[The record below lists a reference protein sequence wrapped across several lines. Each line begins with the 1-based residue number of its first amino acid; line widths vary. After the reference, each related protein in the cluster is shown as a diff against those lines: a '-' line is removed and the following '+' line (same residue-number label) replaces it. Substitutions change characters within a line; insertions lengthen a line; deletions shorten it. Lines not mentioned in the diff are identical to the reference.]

1 MNAKTQKNNLETLGL
16 TLMLDSSSTP
26 LTAALFSDG
35 KMYGASKD
43 GIKQEELL
51 FPLLN
56 RLYKRAG
63 KELKQTK
70 NFFFIKGPGRFTGIR
85 IGVTL
90 ASVLSEINGTNIAS
104 ADIFNVLGPAVL
116 DSTDF
121 KKWQAKNP
129 SGKAVIILPAFRE
142 EYFVSTVGENT
153 PKWLNIDALNKE
165 LSAQK
170 TPLFLAG
177 WAGAKEPLK
186 KHFGK
191 NFTYS
196 KTNFLTPEMLL
207 AAAKKY
213 LGTQTKEET
222 LTPLYLKPARFE
234 LCGK

>member
-1 MNAKTQKNNLETLGL
+1 MQKIISKRNNLDL

-26 LTAALFSDG
+26 LLAALFSDG
-35 KMYGASKD
+35 KIYSAAKD

-56 RLYKRAG
+56 KLYKKAG
-63 KELKQTK
+63 KNFKDTK

-90 ASVLSEINGTNIAS
+90 ASVLAEINGTNIAS

-116 DSTDF
+116 ESKDF

-129 SGKAVIILPAFRE
+129 DGKAVIILPAFRE
-142 EYFVSTVGENT
+142 EYFVSFIGENN
-153 PKWLNIDALNKE
+153 PKWLNIEDLNKE
-165 LSAQK
+165 LSATK
-170 TPLFLAG
+170 EPLFLAG
-177 WAGAKEPLK
+177 WAGAKESLK
-186 KHFGK
+186 KYFGK
-191 NFTYS
+191 NYTYA
-196 KTNFLTPEMLL
+196 KTNFLTPEIMF
-207 AAAKKY
+207 AAAQKY
-213 LGTQTKEET
+213 LGKQSKEEV

>member
-1 MNAKTQKNNLETLGL
+1 MQKITDNDL
-16 TLMLDSSSTP
+16 TLMLDSSTAP
-26 LTAALFSDG
+26 LLAVLVSEG
-35 KMYGASKD
+35 KIYAASKD

-56 RLYKRAG
+56 RLYKKAG
-63 KELKQTK
+63 KKFKDTK

-90 ASVLSEINGTNIAS
+90 ASMLSEINGTNIAS

-116 DSTDF
+116 ESADF

-129 SGKAVIILPAFRE
+129 EGKAVIILPAFRE
-142 EYFVSTVGENT
+142 EYFACFVGTNA
-153 PKWLNIDALNKE
+153 PKWLTIEDLNKE

-170 TPLFLAG
+170 VPLFLAG
-177 WAGAKEPLK
+177 WGGAKEPLK
-186 KHFGK
+186 KYFGK
-191 NFTYS
+191 NYSYS
-196 KTNFLTPEMLL
+196 KTNFLTPEILL
-207 AAAKKY
+207 EAAKKY
-213 LGTQTKEET
+213 LGKQNKEEV

>member
-1 MNAKTQKNNLETLGL
+1 MQKNNLESLGL

-26 LTAALFSDG
+26 LMAVLFSDG
-35 KMYGASKD
+35 KIHAASKD

-56 RLYKRAG
+56 RLYKKAG
-63 KELKQTK
+63 KTLRQTK

-90 ASVLSEINGTNIAS
+90 ASVLAEINGTNIAS
-104 ADIFNVLGPAVL
+104 ADIFNVLAPAVL
-116 DSTDF
+116 ESADF
-121 KKWQAKNP
+121 KKWQTKNP
-129 SGKAVIILPAFRE
+129 RGKAVIVLPAFRE
-142 EYFVSTVGENT
+142 EYFVSFVGENN
-153 PKWLNIDALNKE
+153 PKWLNIEDLNKE

-170 TPLFLAG
+170 VPLFLAG

-186 KHFGK
+186 KYFGK
-191 NFTYS
+191 NFAYS

-207 AAAKKY
+207 NSAQKY

>member
-1 MNAKTQKNNLETLGL
+1 MQKITNDDL
-16 TLMLDSSSTP
+16 TLVLDSSSAP
-26 LTAALFSDG
+26 LMAAVFSEG
-35 KMYGASKD
+35 KVYHATKD

-56 RLYKRAG
+56 RLYKKAG
-63 KELKQTK
+63 KKFKDTK

-90 ASVLSEINGTNIAS
+90 ASVLAEINGTNIAS

-116 DSTDF
+116 GSADF
-121 KKWQAKNP
+121 KKWHTKNP
-129 SGKAVIILPAFRE
+129 KGKAVIILPAFRE
-142 EYFVSTVGENT
+142 EYFVSFIGTNI
-153 PKWLNIDALNKE
+153 PKWLNIEDLNKE

-170 TPLFLAG
+170 VPLFLAG
-177 WAGAKEPLK
+177 WAGAKEQLK
-186 KHFGK
+186 KYFGK
-191 NFTYS
+191 NYTYS
-196 KTNFLTPEMLL
+196 KVNFLTPEILF

-213 LGTQTKEET
+213 LGTQTKEEV

>member
-1 MNAKTQKNNLETLGL
+1 MQKIDKDL

-26 LTAALFSDG
+26 LIAALFCGG
-35 KMYGASKD
+35 KIYAASKD

-56 RLYKRAG
+56 KLYKRAG
-63 KELKQTK
+63 KNFKDTK

-90 ASVLSEINGTNIAS
+90 ASVLAEINGTNIAS
-104 ADIFNVLGPAVL
+104 ASIFEVLAPAIL
-116 DSTDF
+116 ESKEF
-121 KKWQAKNP
+121 KKWQSKNP
-129 SGKAVIILPAFRE
+129 KGKLVIILPAFRE
-142 EYFVSTVGENT
+142 EYFVSFVGENG
-153 PKWLNIDALNKE
+153 PKWLNIEDLNKE

-170 TPLFLAG
+170 VPLFLAG

-186 KHFGK
+186 KYFGK
-191 NFTYS
+191 NYTYS
-196 KTNFLTPEMLL
+196 KVNFLTPEILL
-207 AAAKKY
+207 TAAQKY
-213 LGTQTKEET
+213 LGTQSKEEV

>member
-1 MNAKTQKNNLETLGL
+1 MQKIISKNDL
-16 TLMLDSSSTP
+16 TLMLDSSSAP
-26 LTAALFSDG
+26 LLAVLFCDG
-35 KMYGASKD
+35 KIYSATKD

-56 RLYKRAG
+56 RLYKKAG
-63 KELKQTK
+63 KKFKDTK

-90 ASVLSEINGTNIAS
+90 ASVLAEINGTNIAG

-116 DSTDF
+116 ESADF

-129 SGKAVIILPAFRE
+129 EGKAVIILPAFRE
-142 EYFVSTVGENT
+142 EYFVSFVGKNN
-153 PKWLNIDALNKE
+153 PKWLNIEDLNKE
-165 LSAQK
+165 LCAPK
-170 TPLFLAG
+170 VPLFLAG
-177 WAGAKEPLK
+177 WSSAKESLK
-186 KHFGK
+186 KYFGK
-191 NFTYS
+191 NYTYS
-196 KTNFLTPEMLL
+196 KVNFLTPEILV

-213 LGTQTKEET
+213 LGTQSKEEV

>member
-1 MNAKTQKNNLETLGL
+1 MQKMTDNNL
-16 TLMLDSSSTP
+16 TLMLDSSSAP
-26 LTAALFSDG
+26 LMAALFSDG
-35 KMYGASKD
+35 KIYSATKD

-56 RLYKRAG
+56 RLYKKAG
-63 KELKQTK
+63 KNFKDTK

-90 ASVLSEINGTNIAS
+90 ASMLSEINGTNIAS

-116 DSTDF
+116 ESADF
-121 KKWQAKNP
+121 KKWQTQNP
-129 SGKAVIILPAFRE
+129 DGKAIIILPAFRE
-142 EYFVSTVGENT
+142 EYFTCFVGSNT
-153 PKWLNIDALNKE
+153 PKWLNIEDLNKE

-170 TPLFLAG
+170 APLFLAG

-186 KHFGK
+186 KYFGK
-191 NFTYS
+191 NYAYS
-196 KTNFLTPEMLL
+196 KTNFLTPEILL

-213 LGTQTKEET
+213 LGKQSKEDV

>member
-1 MNAKTQKNNLETLGL
+1 MQKNNLENLGL

-26 LTAALFSDG
+26 LMAVLFSDG
-35 KMYGASKD
+35 KIYSASKD

-56 RLYKRAG
+56 KLYKKAG
-63 KELKQTK
+63 KTLKETK
-70 NFFFIKGPGRFTGIR
+70 KFFFIKGPGRFTGIR

-90 ASVLSEINGTNIAS
+90 ASVLAEINGTTIAS
-104 ADIFNVLGPAVL
+104 ADIFNVLGPAI
-116 DSTDF
+116 SESAEF
-121 KKWQAKNP
+121 KKWQTKNP
-129 SGKAVIILPAFRE
+129 RGKAVIILPAFRE
-142 EYFVSTVGENT
+142 EYFVSFIGENN
-153 PKWLNIDALNKE
+153 PKWLNIDDLNKE
-165 LSAQK
+165 LAAQK
-170 TPLFLAG
+170 APLFLAG

-186 KHFGK
+186 KSFGK

-207 AAAKKY
+207 NVAQKY

>member
-1 MNAKTQKNNLETLGL
+1 MQKITDNNLTLVF
-16 TLMLDSSSTP
+16 DSSSAP
-26 LTAALFSDG
+26 LLAALFCDG
-35 KMYGASKD
+35 KIYAAAKD

-56 RLYKRAG
+56 RLYKKAG
-63 KELKQTK
+63 KKFKDTK

-90 ASVLSEINGTNIAS
+90 ASMLSEINGTNIAS

-116 DSTDF
+116 ESADF

-129 SGKAVIILPAFRE
+129 KGKAIIILPAFRE
-142 EYFVSTVGENT
+142 EYFVCFVGSNN
-153 PKWLNIDALNKE
+153 PKWLNIEDLNKE

-170 TPLFLAG
+170 APLFLAG

-186 KHFGK
+186 KYFGK
-191 NFTYS
+191 KYTYA
-196 KTNFLTPEMLL
+196 KVNFLTPEILF
-207 AAAKKY
+207 AAANKY
-213 LGTQTKEET
+213 LGTQTKEEV

>member
-1 MNAKTQKNNLETLGL
+1 MQKITDNDL
-16 TLMLDSSSTP
+16 TLMLDSSSAP
-26 LTAALFSDG
+26 LLAVLVSDG
-35 KMYGASKD
+35 KIYAASKD

-51 FPLLN
+51 FPLLKK
-56 RLYKRAG
+56 LYKKAG
-63 KELKQTK
+63 KDFKDTK

-90 ASVLSEINGTNIAS
+90 ASVLAEINGTNIAS
-104 ADIFNVLGPAVL
+104 ADIFNVLGPAV
-116 DSTDF
+116 SESADF

-142 EYFVSTVGENT
+142 EYFVSFARENN
-153 PKWLNIDALNKE
+153 PKWLSIEDLNKE

-170 TPLFLAG
+170 VPLFLAG

-186 KHFGK
+186 KYFGK
-191 NFTYS
+191 NFAYS
-196 KTNFLTPEMLL
+196 KTNFLTPEILL

-213 LGTQTKEET
+213 LGKQTKEEV

>member
-1 MNAKTQKNNLETLGL
+1 MQKNNLENLGL
-16 TLMLDSSSTP
+16 TLMLDSSSAP
-26 LTAALFSDG
+26 LLAVLFSDG
-35 KMYGASKD
+35 KIYSASKD

-56 RLYKRAG
+56 KLYKKAG
-63 KELKQTK
+63 KTLKQTK

-90 ASVLSEINGTNIAS
+90 ASVLAEINGTNIAS
-104 ADIFNVLGPAVL
+104 ADIFRVLGPAVL
-116 DSTDF
+116 ESADF

-142 EYFVSTVGENT
+142 EYFVSFVGENN
-153 PKWLNIDALNKE
+153 PKWLNIDDLNKE
-165 LSAQK
+165 LAAQK
-170 TPLFLAG
+170 VPLFLAG

-186 KHFGK
+186 KYFAK
-191 NFTYS
+191 NYAYA

-207 AAAKKY
+207 EAAQKY

>member
-1 MNAKTQKNNLETLGL
+1 MQKITDNNL
-16 TLMLDSSSTP
+16 TLMLDSSSAP
-26 LTAALFSDG
+26 LLAVLVSDG
-35 KMYGASKD
+35 KIYSATKD

-56 RLYKRAG
+56 KLYKKAG
-63 KELKQTK
+63 KNFKDTK

-90 ASVLSEINGTNIAS
+90 ASMLAEINGTNIAS
-104 ADIFNVLGPAVL
+104 ADIFNVLGPAV
-116 DSTDF
+116 SEGADF
-121 KKWQAKNP
+121 KKWQAQNP
-129 SGKAVIILPAFRE
+129 KGKAVIILPAFRE
-142 EYFVSTVGENT
+142 EYFACFIGSNT
-153 PKWLNIDALNKE
+153 PKWLNIEDLNKE

-170 TPLFLAG
+170 APLFLAG

-186 KHFGK
+186 KYFGK
-191 NFTYS
+191 NYAYS
-196 KTNFLTPEMLL
+196 KTNFLTPEILL

-213 LGTQTKEET
+213 LGKQSKEDV

>member
-1 MNAKTQKNNLETLGL
+1 MQKIISKQDLGL
-16 TLMLDSSSTP
+16 TLMLDSSSSP
-26 LTAALFSDG
+26 LLAVLVCDG
-35 KMYGASKD
+35 EIYSATKD

-56 RLYKRAG
+56 RLYKKAG
-63 KELKQTK
+63 KQFKDTK

-90 ASVLSEINGTNIAS
+90 ASVLAEINATNIAS

-116 DSTDF
+116 DSKDF
-121 KKWQAKNP
+121 KKWQAQNP
-129 SGKAVIILPAFRE
+129 KGKAVIILPAFRE
-142 EYFVSTVGENT
+142 EYFVSFVGENN
-153 PKWLNIDALNKE
+153 PKWLNVEDLNKE
-165 LSAQK
+165 LRAIK
-170 TPLFLAG
+170 VPLFLAG

-186 KHFGK
+186 KYFGK
-191 NFTYS
+191 NYTYA
-196 KTNFLTPEMLL
+196 KVNFLTPEILL

-213 LGTQTKEET
+213 LGTQSKEEV

>member
-1 MNAKTQKNNLETLGL
+1 MQKIISKNDLSL
-16 TLMLDSSSTP
+16 TLMLDSSSAP
-26 LTAALFSDG
+26 LLAVLFCDG
-35 KMYGASKD
+35 KIYSAAKD

-56 RLYKRAG
+56 RLYKKTG
-63 KELKQTK
+63 KNFKDTK

-90 ASVLSEINGTNIAS
+90 ASMLSEINGTNIAS

-116 DSTDF
+116 ESKDF

-129 SGKAVIILPAFRE
+129 KGKAVIILPAFRE
-142 EYFVSTVGENT
+142 EYFVSFTGENN
-153 PKWLNIDALNKE
+153 PKWLSIEDLNKE
-165 LSAQK
+165 LCAQK
-170 TPLFLAG
+170 VPLFLAG
-177 WAGAKEPLK
+177 WTGAKESLK
-186 KHFGK
+186 KYFDK
-191 NFTYS
+191 NYTYS
-196 KTNFLTPEMLL
+196 KTNFLTPEILL

-213 LGTQTKEET
+213 LGTQSKEEV

>member
-1 MNAKTQKNNLETLGL
+1 MQKTINNDL

-26 LTAALFSDG
+26 LLAVLFSEG
-35 KMYGASKD
+35 KIYSAAKD

-56 RLYKRAG
+56 RLYKKAG
-63 KELKQTK
+63 KQFKDTK

-90 ASVLSEINGTNIAS
+90 ASMLAEINGTNIAS
-104 ADIFNVLGPAVL
+104 ADIFNVLAPAIL
-116 DSTDF
+116 ESADF
-121 KKWQAKNP
+121 KKWQAKNLK
-129 SGKAVIILPAFRE
+129 GKAVIILPAFRE
-142 EYFVSTVGENT
+142 EYFVCFVGSNVPT
-153 PKWLNIDALNKE
+153 WLSIEDLNKE
-165 LSAQK
+165 LLAQK
-170 TPLFLAG
+170 VPLFLAG

-186 KHFGK
+186 KYFGK
-191 NFTYS
+191 NYTYS
-196 KTNFLTPEMLL
+196 KTNFLTPEILL

-213 LGTQTKEET
+213 LGTQTKEEV

>member
-1 MNAKTQKNNLETLGL
+1 MQNNLENLGL
-16 TLMLDSSSTP
+16 TLMLDSSSAP
-26 LTAALFSDG
+26 LTAVLFSDG
-35 KMYGASKD
+35 KIYSASKD

-56 RLYKRAG
+56 RLYKKAG
-63 KELKQTK
+63 KTLKQTK

-90 ASVLSEINGTNIAS
+90 ASVLAEINGTNIAS
-104 ADIFNVLGPAVL
+104 ADIFKVLGPAVL
-116 DSTDF
+116 ESADF
-121 KKWQAKNP
+121 KKWHAKNP
-129 SGKAVIILPAFRE
+129 TGKAVIILPAFRE
-142 EYFVSTVGENT
+142 EYFVSFAGEDS
-153 PKWLNIDALNKE
+153 PKWLNVEDLNKE

-170 TPLFLAG
+170 VPLFLAG

-186 KHFGK
+186 KYFGK
-191 NFTYS
+191 NFAYS

-207 AAAKKY
+207 NAAQKY